1 MASILCV
8 KFLFMIPSFLM
19 YLVAFVSYKVRE
31 RLRIPLIVKI
41 LLGLLVILATL
52 WIIYVAHFGVNS

>member
-1 MASILCV
+1 MANILWL
-8 KFLFMIPSFLM
+8 KFLFMILSFLM

-31 RLRIPLIVKI
+31 QLRIPLIVKI

-52 WIIYVAHFGVNS
+52 WIVYVAHFGVNS

>member
-1 MASILCV
+1 MASILWL
-8 KFLFMIPSFLM
+8 KFLLMIPSFLM

-31 RLRIPLIVKI
+31 QLRIPLIVKI

-52 WIIYVAHFGVNS
+52 WLVYVAHFGVNS

>member
-1 MASILCV
+1 
-8 KFLFMIPSFLM
+8 MIPSFLM

-31 RLRIPLIVKI
+31 QLRIPLIVKI

>member
-1 MASILCV
+1 MV

>member
-1 MASILCV
+1 MASILWL
-8 KFLFMIPSFLM
+8 KFLFMIPDFLM

-31 RLRIPLIVKI
+31 QLRIPLIVKI

>member
-1 MASILCV
+1 MANILWL

-52 WIIYVAHFGVNS
+52 WIVYVAHFGVNS

>member
-1 MASILCV
+1 MTSILWL

-52 WIIYVAHFGVNS
+52 WIVYVAHFGVNS